1 MDHTG
6 LFCATATQSWNGPK
20 GSTFSPDWKDS
31 LTFLTPDVIKPPLP
45 ANQPMMAGLHHP
57 HGVFVSAS
65 GPRVGPMD
73 QNQVAAIMIEQ
84 SYATV
89 QKDRRG
95 RPLSAIDPHR
105 RSQSLCAAA
114 AAVAAPDTDL
124 VTLRRRCESYAMA
137 YPSSSSDDSGSD
149 SASTRKGE
157 LLLPDAVPRPRARS
171 IILRKPKQR
180 PEPPLR
186 TVSLGKTGERRCQS
200 LYIPR
205 DLHSTLLPDLIPIGT
220 KLEDGEQRPLPV
232 DSVAVAKLKTSVSVS
247 ASSMHSRPLNE
258 LRSSEPCKS
267 QPGSVPPPPP
277 PGVTGSET
285 AKTPSSSDS
294 LTSPTSSSRSSPSQP
309 PATSPSKPTGST
321 SPSSGYSSQC
331 ETPTSSVRTAAIF
344 GPSPMGCRMRPKP
357 AGQKS
362 RASRVR
368 LSLQLPETTA
378 PPAVDESA
386 DPVKPSR
393 RYSDSSATV
402 KTKQRCLSM
411 LLPVVTQEDLMNV
424 RLRSVS
430 SSDNEGGRY
439 EGFAE
444 AIAEEAERD
453 TPTPSIESPK
463 NKPPVAPKPAA
474 STWQPVVTAQKDQ
487 PETREPQQHNGPE
500 RRRAPIPKPKRSSLS
515 LSGSGSVEHHTQP
528 NLGRSLSTSVSE
540 TQLPSNT
547 FLRQNTDSYLC
558 DPNDK
563 RRMGPPQVAK
573 KPEVL
578 ILPNGHGV
586 CNRDGMTGHIPVHA
600 TQDQRLVNGGN
611 IAMQHYMS
619 TGHRHGKYNT
629 MGRNPSSERYQ
640 HGVSDPRMMQGFE
653 EGQDEVFASKTT
665 SRTTE
670 DLFTIIHRSKRKL
683 LGRKD
688 SFEGRPSD
696 MGMLTMGGTPRAS
709 SQNDSFMA
717 LLRRTRSAKAAPGGR
732 ISATELLKSSKPT
745 TASGQPYDATRP

>member
-6 LFCATATQSWNGPK
+6 LLCATTAQSWNGPK

-31 LTFLTPDVIKPPLP
+31 LTFLTPDVIKPPP
-45 ANQPMMAGLHHP
+45 ANQPIMAGLHHP
-57 HGVFVSAS
+57 HGVFITA
-65 GPRVGPMD
+65 PRPKVGPVD
-73 QNQVAAIMIEQ
+73 QNHQVAGIGIEP

-89 QKDRRG
+89 QRDRRG
-95 RPLSAIDPHR
+95 RPVSAVDPQR
-105 RSQSLCAAA
+105 RSQSLCAAGT
-114 AAVAAPDTDL
+114 APPGADL

-171 IILRKPKQR
+171 IVLRKPKRR
-180 PEPPLR
+180 PAPPAR
-186 TVSLGKTGERRCQS
+186 TVSLGKNGERRCQS

-220 KLEDGEQRPLPV
+220 KLEDGEENSPLPV
-232 DSVAVAKLKTSVSVS
+232 ESSVPAAKLKAS
-247 ASSMHSRPLNE
+247 ASVGSANSRPLNE

-267 QPGSVPPPPP
+267 QPGSVPPPA
-277 PGVTGSET
+277 VAASET

-294 LTSPTSSSRSSPSQP
+294 LNSPTSSSRSSPSQP
-309 PATSPSKPTGST
+309 PTMSPSKPPGST

-368 LSLQLPETTA
+368 LSLQLPETAAA
-378 PPAVDESA
+378 PAPDEST

-393 RYSDSSATV
+393 RYSDSSATA

-430 SSDNEGGRY
+430 SSDNEGGRF
-439 EGFAE
+439 EVFAD

-474 STWQPVVTAQKDQ
+474 PAWQPVMTGQTDQ
-487 PETREPQQHNGPE
+487 PEAREPQHNVPE

-515 LSGSGSVEHHTQP
+515 LSGGGTGEEHHTQP
-528 NLGRSLSTSVSE
+528 NFGRSLSSSVAE
-540 TQLPSNT
+540 TQPPNNT
-547 FLRQNTDSYLC
+547 FLGQNADSTQYSC
-558 DPNDK
+558 DPIDK
-563 RRMGPPQVAK
+563 RRVGPPPVAK

-578 ILPNGHGV
+578 ILPNGHSV
-586 CNRDGMTGHIPVHA
+586 CHKNGMTGHTPANA
-600 TQDQRLVNGGN
+600 TQDLRLVNGGN
-611 IAMQHYMS
+611 NAMQHYMS
-619 TGHRHGKYNT
+619 TGHIHGKYNT
-629 MGRNPSSERYQ
+629 TGKTHCAQCHTHTVTVVDSSP
-640 HGVSDPRMMQGFE
+640 PRC
-653 EGQDEVFASKTT
+653 
-665 SRTTE
+665 R
-670 DLFTIIHRSKRKL
+670 
-683 LGRKD
+683 
-688 SFEGRPSD
+688 
-696 MGMLTMGGTPRAS
+696 
-709 SQNDSFMA
+709 
-717 LLRRTRSAKAAPGGR
+717 
-732 ISATELLKSSKPT
+732 
-745 TASGQPYDATRP
+745 